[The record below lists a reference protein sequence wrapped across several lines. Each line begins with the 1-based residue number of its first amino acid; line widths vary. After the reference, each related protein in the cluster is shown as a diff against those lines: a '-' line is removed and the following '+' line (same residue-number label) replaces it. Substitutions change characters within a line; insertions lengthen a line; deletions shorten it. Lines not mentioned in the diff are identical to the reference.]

1 MLIVPNRNV
10 GIFVSENTDGGKSL
24 IERLPYLIG
33 MYLQGQNQAA
43 GVTRAPAGT
52 HQDVSGTYLT
62 LRRPYHRTER
72 AFFDLVTASV
82 EETANGDLLVSGLTP
97 DIDRYVPQSDGTF
110 HEAAG
115 PYRIAFRQ
123 DSGRL
128 LLLDPTGS
136 EPLERRGFFAGTLWL
151 MVILVLLH
159 IAALAGSIQAVSDLR
174 ARRRRARAVAGTEL
188 WGIAQRLWD
197 AAPLLWLSGLGLA
210 WIAMMP
216 WLGDLD
222 ALVTQYPGVLFPA
235 ACWLFLLAAIVTVC
249 GLLFLAATR
258 PRWPRRRWF
267 LTSISA
273 LIFVAAAATFL
284 QWGLLGFSGW

>member
-1 MLIVPNRNV
+1 
-10 GIFVSENTDGGKSL
+10 
-24 IERLPYLIG
+24 
-33 MYLQGQNQAA
+33 
-43 GVTRAPAGT
+43 
-52 HQDVSGTYLT
+52 
-62 LRRPYHRTER
+62 
-72 AFFDLVTASV
+72 
-82 EETANGDLLVSGLTP
+82 
-97 DIDRYVPQSDGTF
+97 DGTF
-110 HEAAG
+110 HEVAG

-151 MVILVLLH
+151 LAILVLVHL
-159 IAALAGSIQAVSDLR
+159 AALAGSIQAVSDLR
-174 ARRRRARAVAGTEL
+174 ARHRRARAVAGTEL
-188 WGIAQRLWD
+188 WGIAQRLWGV
-197 AAPLLWLSGLGLA
+197 APLLWLSGLVVA
-210 WIAMMP
+210 WIAMTP

-267 LTSISA
+267 LASISA